1 VDWFLLVLALGV
13 ILGGAE
19 LFTNGVEWV
28 GDAFGLSEGAVG
40 SVLAAVGTALPE
52 TVRPLIAIALGHHK
66 GRQIGVGAILGAPFM
81 LTTLAMFVLG
91 LTVLLFSRLGRRDRR
106 IRADPS
112 VPRLDLGVFLAMFA
126 LAIVAGVWR
135 WKPFDWVLAAGL
147 VAGYGLYV
155 RQHFRT
161 PVEKAIEK
169 EVAGEMKPLYLTTVL
184 RPGRTASPPRP
195 PVWPSVLQT
204 LVGLVVIVGGARL
217 FVTVVTHLADRFQVQ
232 PLAFSLLV
240 APVATELPEIF
251 NASVIWARRG
261 KDTLAVGN
269 ITGALV
275 FQGVFP
281 VAIGLV
287 FTPWR
292 LSGDGLVAA
301 LVAFAS
307 GAALYGMLVVR
318 GRFEARFLIV
328 QGVVYAGFV
337 AYVVTRL

>member
-1 VDWFLLVLALGV
+1 MDWFLLVLALGV

-52 TVRPLIAIALGHHK
+52 TVLPLIAIALGHHK

-91 LTVLLFSRLGRRDRR
+91 LTVLLFSRLVRRDRR

-232 PLAFSLLV
+232 P
-240 APVATELPEIF
+240 
-251 NASVIWARRG
+251 RRG